1 MVRYVA
7 RLAGLLVRHKLPI
20 AQLWKDH
27 MATFTVHQ
35 GKRYRARI
43 SLGWIERFASNETI
57 ADRLRAAGFTDIAIS
72 GSGSTRMAEA
82 LWPQPNATA
91 EMPKQIVEVVEV

>member
-1 MVRYVA
+1 M
-7 RLAGLLVRHKLPI
+7 LVRHKLPI

-43 SLGWIERFASNETI
+43 SLGWIERFASYETI
-57 ADRLRAAGFTDIAIS
+57 ADRLRVAGFADIAIS
-72 GSGSTRMAEA
+72 GSGSIRMAEA
-82 LWPQPNATA
+82 LWPQPDATA
-91 EMPKQIVEVVEV
+91 EMPKQIVDVVEV

>member
-1 MVRYVA
+1 
-7 RLAGLLVRHKLPI
+7 
-20 AQLWKDH
+20 

-43 SLGWIERFASNETI
+43 SLGWIERIASNETI

-72 GSGSTRMAEA
+72 GSGSIRMAEA
-82 LWPQPNATA
+82 LWPQPDATA

>member
-1 MVRYVA
+1 MRSWLMVATWCVTSCP
-7 RLAGLLVRHKLPI
+7 LPT
-20 AQLWKDH
+20 WKDH

-82 LWPQPNATA
+82 LWPQPDATA

>member
-1 MVRYVA
+1 MVRHVA

-20 AQLWKDH
+20 AQWKDH

-57 ADRLRAAGFTDIAIS
+57 AERLRAAGFTDIAIW
-72 GSGSTRMAEA
+72 GSGSTRTAEA
-82 LWPQPNATA
+82 LWPQPDATA

>member
-1 MVRYVA
+1 M
-7 RLAGLLVRHKLPI
+7 RHKLPI

-43 SLGWIERFASNETI
+43 SLGWIERFASYETI
-57 ADRLRAAGFTDIAIS
+57 ADRLRVAGFADIAIS
-72 GSGSTRMAEA
+72 GSGSIRMAEA
-82 LWPQPNATA
+82 LWPQPDATA
-91 EMPKQIVEVVEV
+91 EMPKQIVDVVEV